1 MLNQNSGLVIWKEKG
16 NSYYNNKDY
25 KRAIDCYNQALE
37 IDPNHTPPDS
47 LHGMGNAYYNL
58 KLY

>member
-1 MLNQNSGLVIWKEKG
+1 MEREG

-25 KRAIDCYNQALE
+25 KRAIDCYNKALE